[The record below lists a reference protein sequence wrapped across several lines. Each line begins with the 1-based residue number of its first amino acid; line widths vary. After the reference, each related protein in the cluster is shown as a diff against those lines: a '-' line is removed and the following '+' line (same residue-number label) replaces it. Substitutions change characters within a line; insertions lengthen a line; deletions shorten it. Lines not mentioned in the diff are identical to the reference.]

1 MNIFETTTKELRF
14 MHDESDL
21 MHLEKLSNDYYCADQ
36 QINKLEKELSQ
47 ALPKENVKDLSK
59 LYDCFSAQKAI
70 TGEIFY
76 NQGFSDGIK
85 LIIQSLTWDSVR
97 R

>member
-21 MHLEKLSNDYYCADQ
+21 MNLEKLSTDYYYADQ
-36 QINKLEKELSQ
+36 QINKLEKEFFQ
-47 ALPKENVKDLSK
+47 ALPKENVKDLNK